1 MCGVQTAARL
11 AGALC
16 VSAGLLAAWASG
28 LHAEQRNG
36 PSSNPS
42 SFPSVTRGAAAERGG
57 PSARVTEPQ
66 ASSRNLR
73 GRLVRADVIVRHQL
87 FEANGRS
94 LGPLPDV
101 RYRLS
106 RELRNGRWVDRLDIV
121 QPPAVLVTYPDGV
134 RAVPNPFAGRGVE
147 RVDGEDEVMV
157 IGADGKPRPVVDDE
171 VKRFFGW
178 SDEKP
183 RSSIGSF
190 RGPGGSWLAEA
201 GREQERRVELER
213 QFGRAR
219 DRVRGLDRYVQQD
232 PHGRLEVFVAP
243 ETVLPVEIRG
253 EAADGGRIQT
263 SLEYDFHPGLGH
275 VRRRLRAEHR
285 FAGAGGGVTE
295 VEIINVETTGEV
307 GP

>member
-1 MCGVQTAARL
+1 CLPARSWSHFGRNRAVSVWSVRRARLGIVLALPAAVASRPWRDAATGRCSMCGVQTAARL

-157 IGADGKPRPVVDDE
+157 IGADGKPR
-171 VKRFFGW
+171 
-178 SDEKP
+178 
-183 RSSIGSF
+183 
-190 RGPGGSWLAEA
+190 
-201 GREQERRVELER
+201 
-213 QFGRAR
+213 
-219 DRVRGLDRYVQQD
+219 
-232 PHGRLEVFVAP
+232 
-243 ETVLPVEIRG
+243 
-253 EAADGGRIQT
+253 
-263 SLEYDFHPGLGH
+263 
-275 VRRRLRAEHR
+275 
-285 FAGAGGGVTE
+285 
-295 VEIINVETTGEV
+295 
-307 GP
+307 